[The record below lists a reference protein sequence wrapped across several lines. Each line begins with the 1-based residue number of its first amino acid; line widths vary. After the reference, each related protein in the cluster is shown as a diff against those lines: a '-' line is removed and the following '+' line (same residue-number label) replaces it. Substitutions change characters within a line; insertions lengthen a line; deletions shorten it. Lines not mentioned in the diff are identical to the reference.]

1 MVSGANRIGR
11 EKTASDPRNNFFA
24 KIEQTRYARPA
35 MEIIFEWNELKARE
49 NLRKHQVNFEEA
61 KTIFN
66 DSLLL
71 TFRDE
76 VHSNYEERYISIGFS
91 AENEILLVV
100 HTEHE
105 QDEGLIIRI
114 ISSRKATTSER
125 KVYEEGES

>member
-1 MVSGANRIGR
+1 
-11 EKTASDPRNNFFA
+11 
-24 KIEQTRYARPA
+24 
-35 MEIIFEWNELKARE
+35 MEMIFEWNELKARE
-49 NLRKHQVNFEEA
+49 NLRKHKVSFEEA

-66 DSLLL
+66 DPLLL

-76 VHSNYEERYISIGFS
+76 VHSNYEERHISIGFS

-105 QDEGLIIRI
+105 QNEGLIIRI

>member
-1 MVSGANRIGR
+1 
-11 EKTASDPRNNFFA
+11 
-24 KIEQTRYARPA
+24 

-49 NLRKHQVNFEEA
+49 NLRKHKVSFEEA

-66 DSLLL
+66 DPLLL

-100 HTEHE
+100 HTERE
-105 QDEGLIIRI
+105 QNEGLIIRV